1 MKKNWDHFLKKKCGA
16 IENIRIIR
24 DPVTHVGKGIAYVTF
39 KEKEGFSNAIK
50 ENGKEFKNRE
60 LRIKKAVPSNRLEK
74 KKKKVMNKL
83 NAQRRLNNLDPDEI
97 EEANNTKDEVL
108 DRYIDN
114 KELSGPNVDD
124 VDYDNKTS
132 VSPGLIRK
140 KD

>member
-1 MKKNWDHFLKKKCGA
+1 
-16 IENIRIIR
+16 
-24 DPVTHVGKGIAYVTF
+24 
-39 KEKEGFSNAIK
+39 
-50 ENGKEFKNRE
+50 
-60 LRIKKAVPSNRLEK
+60 
-74 KKKKVMNKL
+74 MNKL

-114 KELSGPNVDD
+114 KEMKGPNVDE

-140 KD
+140 KIRKGKSKKSTATALSIALKTRDKIKKKLDREVFNGENEREKRKQKRKNRENFNKVKARNQSLSKKKKK

>member
-1 MKKNWDHFLKKKCGA
+1 
-16 IENIRIIR
+16 
-24 DPVTHVGKGIAYVTF
+24 
-39 KEKEGFSNAIK
+39 
-50 ENGKEFKNRE
+50 
-60 LRIKKAVPSNRLEK
+60 
-74 KKKKVMNKL
+74 MNKL